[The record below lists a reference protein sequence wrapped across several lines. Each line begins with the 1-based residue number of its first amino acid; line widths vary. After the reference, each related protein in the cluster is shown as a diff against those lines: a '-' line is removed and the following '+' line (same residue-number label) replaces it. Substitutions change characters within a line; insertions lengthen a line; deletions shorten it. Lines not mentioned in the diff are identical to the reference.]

1 MWWWT
6 IKTSIICLLL
16 IFFVHYI
23 YLFMIQNLTIPT
35 TKDLYKKPQ
44 QDYEKM
50 FKIINEKSEEI
61 PLIPNSIQQDTVNK
75 SEVTYSSCNK
85 EHDKSGSNIAS
96 SDMKNEL
103 QNFISNEYDNVKNE
117 GSLNQQLQYSSF

>member
-6 IKTSIICLLL
+6 IKTAIICLLL
-16 IFFVHYI
+16 IFLVHYI
-23 YLFMIQNLTIPT
+23 YLFMIQNLTTPT

-50 FKIINEKSEEI
+50 FKIINEKPEEI
-61 PLIPNSIQQDTVNK
+61 PLIPNPIQKPTVNNDTYTSSNQQIEK
-75 SEVTYSSCNK
+75 STPNV
-85 EHDKSGSNIAS
+85 AS

-103 QNFISNEYDNVKNE
+103 QNFISNEYENVKNV
-117 GSLNQQLQYSSF
+117 GSVNQQLAYSSF

>member
-6 IKTSIICLLL
+6 IKTAIICLLL
-16 IFFVHYI
+16 IFLVHYI
-23 YLFMIQNLTIPT
+23 YLFMIQNLTTPT

-50 FKIINEKSEEI
+50 FKIINEKPEEI
-61 PLIPNSIQQDTVNK
+61 PLIPNPIQKPTVNDDTYTSSNQPIEK
-75 SEVTYSSCNK
+75 STPNV
-85 EHDKSGSNIAS
+85 AS

-103 QNFISNEYDNVKNE
+103 QNFISNEYENVKNV
-117 GSLNQQLQYSSF
+117 GSVNQQLAYSSF